1 MLTEYYNGS
10 LITLVPKHDSAIR
23 VYDFRPISLL
33 NTLVK
38 IITKLLANRLQMLL
52 PQIIR
57 TNQYV
62 FIKHR
67 CIQDCLAWS
76 LLFLHLCHQSKR
88 EIVILKLDF
97 EKAFDKVE
105 HNLMIRIM
113 EQKRFPDKR
122 IQWMHLIFNSGT
134 SAVILNGV
142 KGKTFHF
149 KRGVRQGDPLSPLL
163 FVLAADFLQDL
174 LNSAREHG
182 LLSLPV
188 PLPRS
193 QDFPVLQYDN
203 DTLIFMKADA
213 RELFS

>member
-1 MLTEYYNGS
+1 LLTEYYNGS

-113 EQKRFPDKR
+113 EQKGFPDKR

-134 SAVILNGV
+134 FAVILNGV

-149 KRGVRQGDPLSPLL
+149 KRGVRQGAPSHLSFLFWLL
-163 FVLAADFLQDL
+163 ISCRIFLTLPENMVFYLCQY
-174 LNSAREHG
+174 
-182 LLSLPV
+182 LSHAV
-188 PLPRS
+188 R
-193 QDFPVLQYDN
+193 
-203 DTLIFMKADA
+203 IFQCCNMIMTH
-213 RELFS
+213 

>member
-1 MLTEYYNGS
+1 
-10 LITLVPKHDSAIR
+10 
-23 VYDFRPISLL
+23 
-33 NTLVK
+33 
-38 IITKLLANRLQMLL
+38 
-52 PQIIR
+52 
-57 TNQYV
+57 
-62 FIKHR
+62 
-67 CIQDCLAWS
+67 
-76 LLFLHLCHQSKR
+76 LFLHLCHQSKR

-113 EQKRFPDKR
+113 EQKGFPDKR

-134 SAVILNGV
+134 FAVILNGV